1 MRRFEPVAGLGGIA
15 LAVSLFLPWYE
26 DATVVQNNLAE
37 PLVVFRAL
45 DPPNSAFEW
54 RTGAWVALAGT
65 LIAWIGSWMSMRDE
79 STPGIKAPHIPRRPA
94 PA

>member
-15 LAVSLFLPWYE
+15 LAVSLYE
-26 DATVVQNNLAE
+26 DTMVVQNNLAE
-37 PLVVFRAL
+37 PLVVFRPL
-45 DPPNSAFEW
+45 DPPNSAFEP